1 MPELNDLNEVINA
14 ILSAFRSVGAE
25 LTWSWF
31 WYQIGLLLVAAG
43 AARILAAIVRS
54 RVDLTSSAMG
64 MPGAVRRFVRALFG
78 SLTVAFFALF
88 VGIMRA
94 SMLLVTWPSHSYVL
108 AVAASLATAWLVIR
122 LMAGIVRDQLLV
134 RIIAVVAFLIAAL
147 SILGLLEPVTA
158 ALDFVAI
165 TIGGLRLTPLLI
177 LKVAV
182 LLSLAIWVAGLIS
195 KFIDTWLSRSGD
207 LTPSAQVLISKL
219 ASIALIVLAV
229 VIVLSSVGIDL
240 SALTIFG
247 GAIGVGLGFGL
258 QKIVAN
264 FISGIILLVDK
275 SVKPGDLVT
284 IGDNFGRVSTMNVRY
299 ISVAA
304 GDGREFLIPNED
316 LVTQKV
322 VNWTYR
328 DRNTLVEV
336 KFGTNYDADPKV
348 VCKLACE
355 IAARTP
361 RVTDVH
367 TPVCLLTEFADYG
380 MKYSLTFWINDPEAG
395 MGNVRS
401 DVMMALWDAFKREG
415 IQVPYP
421 VRDIRVRGALP
432 IEAVVD
438 ASERLTHAVLLRA
451 DPGDAD
457 QALQAFSR
465 RREARRRRHRNGAC
479 RQSRIND
486 GPAGARLEGVAVAL
500 AQHQAQAAAVA
511 RTDRG
516 RFRWRPAN
524 SSASTPSNPNAIV
537 GEALRAEAIA
547 ELSGYETIRRE
558 VRYGRASR
566 VDFLLQQA
574 SRPDCYVEVKNV
586 HLMRRQGLAE
596 FPDSVTDR
604 GARHLDEL
612 GAMARAGSRAVM
624 LFVIQIASA
633 NSLDL
638 ARDID
643 PAYGAAFDKARAEG
657 VEALAYTCRVGSDG
671 VFLAAAVPIVA

>member
-1 MPELNDLNEVINA
+1 MPELNDLKEVIDPV
-14 ILSAFRSVGAE
+14 LSALRSVGAE
-25 LTWSWF
+25 LTWAWF
-31 WYQIGLLLVAAG
+31 WYQIGLLLAAAG
-43 AARILAAIVRS
+43 VARILAAIMRG
-54 RVDLTSSAMG
+54 RIDLTSSAMG

-78 SLTVAFFALF
+78 SLTVAFFALL

-94 SMLLVTWPSHSYVL
+94 SMLLMTWPSRSYVL

-134 RIIAVVAFLIAAL
+134 RVIAVAAFLIAAL
-147 SILGLLEPVTA
+147 SILGLLDPVTV
-158 ALDFVAI
+158 ALDSVAI
-165 TIGGLRLTPLLI
+165 SIGGLRLTPLLI

-182 LLSLAIWVAGLIS
+182 LLSLAIWAAGLIS

-207 LTPSAQVLISKL
+207 LTPSAQVLVSKL

-264 FISGIILLVDK
+264 FVSGIILLVDK

-299 ISVAA
+299 ISIAA

-322 VNWTYR
+322 VNWTYS

-355 IAARTP
+355 IAAKTP

-367 TPVCLLTEFADYG
+367 APVCLLTEFADYG

-415 IQVPYP
+415 IRVPYP
-421 VRDIRVRGALP
+421 VRDIRVRSALP
-432 IEAVVD
+432 IETVMD
-438 ASERLTHAVLLRA
+438 AT
-451 DPGDAD
+451 GD
-457 QALQAFSR
+457 
-465 RREARRRRHRNGAC
+465 
-479 RQSRIND
+479 
-486 GPAGARLEGVAVAL
+486 
-500 AQHQAQAAAVA
+500 
-511 RTDRG
+511 
-516 RFRWRPAN
+516 
-524 SSASTPSNPNAIV
+524 
-537 GEALRAEAIA
+537 
-547 ELSGYETIRRE
+547 
-558 VRYGRASR
+558 
-566 VDFLLQQA
+566 
-574 SRPDCYVEVKNV
+574 
-586 HLMRRQGLAE
+586 
-596 FPDSVTDR
+596 
-604 GARHLDEL
+604 
-612 GAMARAGSRAVM
+612 
-624 LFVIQIASA
+624 
-633 NSLDL
+633 
-638 ARDID
+638 
-643 PAYGAAFDKARAEG
+643 
-657 VEALAYTCRVGSDG
+657 
-671 VFLAAAVPIVA
+671 